1 MAAVMSAAQFARD
14 LGRDRQEAHSGACG
28 VDAGEFV
35 HTILPARNLVVQRLR
50 GMVSARELRMLAL
63 GVRND
68 PLFREGLHVLTDLRH
83 ATLDLTYDDAQDYAC
98 FLARFGAIGKHAV
111 IVRGQ
116 LAFGLVRMFEQ
127 ISEPVV
133 QREQLRI
140 FSDMTPAIGWLSLRA
155 QLHSPPISL
164 ERGMAQT

>member
-1 MAAVMSAAQFARD
+1 MASVMSAAHFGRD
-14 LGRDRQEAHSGACG
+14 PGRDRHGAHSSA
-28 VDAGEFV
+28 VDAGAFV
-35 HTILPARNLVVQRLR
+35 HTILPARSLVVQRLR
-50 GMVSARELRMLAL
+50 GMVSARELRMLTL

-83 ATLDLTYDDAQDYAC
+83 ATLDLTYDDAQDYAR
-98 FLARFGAIGKHAV
+98 FLARCGAIGKHAV

-133 QREQLRI
+133 LREQLRI
-140 FSDMTPAIGWLSLRA
+140 FSDMTPAMGWLSLRA
-155 QLHSPPISL
+155 QLHSSAASIDL
-164 ERGMAQT
+164 GMPALA